1 MIRMCHCAP
10 HSEASAVNS
19 CVQLWPA
26 VCMSCSPIVA
36 VGVQSS
42 CGPADT
48 HAPLLRVALNAGMH
62 AMTFSAEIVLK
73 MALLT
78 LPVLRLQ
85 GMSLLMHLH
94 PVLQMQMAVKTKGQ
108 RDDITVIVI
117 DALPSE
123 DMRLPPA
130 LQQKKSN
137 STMVAR

>member
-1 MIRMCHCAP
+1 
-10 HSEASAVNS
+10 
-19 CVQLWPA
+19 
-26 VCMSCSPIVA
+26 
-36 VGVQSS
+36 
-42 CGPADT
+42 
-48 HAPLLRVALNAGMH
+48 
-62 AMTFSAEIVLK
+62 MTFSAEIVLK